1 MRKYGKAR
9 ALLKWGLLP
18 AILVW
23 VTGCT
28 GMVQQELDETHAKL
42 AALRNLVE
50 SANAELTRLSGI
62 VSELDDSHTVLPDSF
77 EPTEGGFKLTFKDGK
92 TIEILAGQDGAD
104 GRVFPIGVAWN
115 EEEGCY
121 CWTIDYLDG
130 EGVVWLKDA
139 DEKPLRAGAVDGVD
153 GIAPEVTLEEDGW
166 YVYVGEEKTKL
177 ADLEDLD
184 GIGVFRNAYED
195 ADKVYLELWSGDVLE
210 IAKYVPVRISFDGA
224 VRDTVLIAGGE
235 ILPIPFEVL
244 VEGNTAEKPV
254 VVTSGT
260 DGTYFSEIVEGT
272 EPGKDTVLVTAPA
285 EFAEGYILLSAYCDG
300 VSALKMITF
309 RQREADPSEKEIQ
322 IRTASGNETR
332 KVPYKTNFPY
342 RIVKPEDASW
352 LEVTCNAEADTLTF
366 TTLPNENDDIRTCEI
381 FIVPENN
388 PTFVIT
394 TFRVIQAT
402 NALKV
407 YDEEGNTLTYKSI
420 ENPFGFLQG
429 ELSAT
434 AAGGFANLWITSPT
448 PLTISVPEEAVW
460 IKAVL
465 TPEYG
470 FQKLSVQ
477 VDPLEETAE
486 RSGIISL
493 QLQAGGFSIGAIE
506 VIQAGAT
513 TGESE

>member
-1 MRKYGKAR
+1 MRKYGKAS
-9 ALLKWGLLP
+9 ALLRWGLLP

-42 AALRNLVE
+42 SALRKQVE

-77 EPTEGGFKLTFKDGK
+77 EPTEGGFKLSFKDGK

-130 EGVVWLKDA
+130 EGVVWLTDA
-139 DEKPLRAGAVDGVD
+139 DEKPRRAGAVDGND
-153 GIAPEVTLEEDGW
+153 GIAPEVKLEEDGW
-166 YVYVGEEKTKL
+166 YVYIGEEKTKL

-184 GIGVFRNAYED
+184 GIGVFRNAFED
-195 ADKVYLELWSGDVLE
+195 AEKVYLEQWSGDTLE
-210 IAKYVPVRISFDGA
+210 IAKYVPVRIAFNGA

-235 ILPIPFEVL
+235 VLPIPFEVL
-244 VEGNTAEKPV
+244 VEGNTGEQPV

-285 EFAEGYILLSAYCDG
+285 EFDEGYILLSAYCDG

-309 RQREADPSEKEIQ
+309 RQREVSEKAVQVRIG
-322 IRTASGNETR
+322 SGSETR
-332 KVPYKTNFPY
+332 VLPYKTNFPY
-342 RIVKPEDASW
+342 RIVKPEEASW
-352 LEVTCNAEADTLTF
+352 LEVTCNADADTLTF
-366 TTLPNENDDIRTCEI
+366 TTLPNDTGEIRTCEV

-388 PTFVIT
+388 PEFVVT
-394 TFRVIQAT
+394 TFRVAQASD
-402 NALKV
+402 ALKA
-407 YDEEGNTLTYKSI
+407 YIGEGATLIYEPDPLEETLGT
-420 ENPFGFLQG
+420 LW
-429 ELSAT
+429 AT
-434 AAGGFANLWITSPT
+434 AAGGDAELWITSPVD
-448 PLTISVPEEAVW
+448 LSVSVSEAASW
-460 IKAVL
+460 IHASM
-465 TPEYG
+465 TAEDG
-470 FQKLSVQ
+470 FQHLRVH
-477 VDPLEETAE
+477 VDPLEEAAE
-486 RSGIISL
+486 RRNKISF
-493 QLQAGGFSIGAIE
+493 QFKAGGVSISRID

>member
-9 ALLKWGLLP
+9 ALLRWGLLP

-28 GMVQQELDETHAKL
+28 GMVQEELDETHAKL
-42 AALRNLVE
+42 TALRKLVE
-50 SANAELTRLSGI
+50 SANQELTTLRGI

-77 EPTEGGFKLTFKDGK
+77 ESTEGGFKLSFKDGK
-92 TIEILAGQDGAD
+92 TIEILAGHDGAD

-115 EEEGCY
+115 EEEGCF

-139 DEKPLRAGAVDGVD
+139 DEKPLRAGAVDGED
-153 GIAPEVTLEEDGW
+153 GIAPEVKLEEDGW

-195 ADKVYLELWSGDVLE
+195 AEKVYLELWGGDVLE
-210 IAKYVPVRISFDGA
+210 ISKYVPVRISFDGA

-235 ILPIPFEVL
+235 VLPIPFEVL
-244 VEGNTAEKPV
+244 VEGNADEQPV

-260 DGTYFSEIVEGT
+260 DGTYFSEIVKGT

-285 EFAEGYILLSAYCDG
+285 EFAEGYILLSAWCDG

-309 RQREADPSEKEIQ
+309 RQREVSEKEVL
-322 IRTASGNETR
+322 IRTASGNVTR

-352 LEVTCNAEADTLTF
+352 LEVTCNADADTLTF
-366 TTLPNENDDIRTCEI
+366 TTLPNETGEIRTCEI

-388 PTFVIT
+388 PEFVVT
-394 TFRVIQAT
+394 TFQIIQAT
-402 NALKV
+402 DAWFKV
-407 YDEEGNTLTYKSI
+407 SYDASSA
-420 ENPFGFLQG
+420 FLYESFDPNDHVIG
-429 ELSAT
+429 LIKAT
-434 AAGGFANLWITSPT
+434 AEGGDSDYW
-448 PLTISVPEEAVW
+448 LTAPVDLSVSVPEDVTWLQAVM
-460 IKAVL
+460 
-465 TPEYG
+465 TPEDG
-470 FQKLSVQ
+470 FQHLHIH
-477 VDPLEETAE
+477 VDSIDNMEERKGGISIIFMNLPF
-486 RSGIISL
+486 RSID
-493 QLQAGGFSIGAIE
+493 

>member
-1 MRKYGKAR
+1 MRKYGKAS
-9 ALLKWGLLP
+9 ALMRWGLLP

-42 AALRNLVE
+42 SALRKQVE

-77 EPTEGGFKLTFKDGK
+77 EPTEGGFKLSFKDGK

-130 EGVVWLKDA
+130 EGVVWLTDA
-139 DEKPLRAGAVDGVD
+139 DEKPRRAGAVDGND
-153 GIAPEVTLEEDGW
+153 GIAPEVKLEEDGW
-166 YVYVGEEKTKL
+166 YVYIGEEKTKL

-184 GIGVFRNAYED
+184 GIGVFRNAFED
-195 ADKVYLELWSGDVLE
+195 AEKVYLEQWSGDTLE
-210 IAKYVPVRISFDGA
+210 IAKYVPVRIAFNGA

-235 ILPIPFEVL
+235 VLPIPFEVL
-244 VEGNTAEKPV
+244 VEGNTGEQPV

-309 RQREADPSEKEIQ
+309 RPREASPSEKEIQ

-332 KVPYKTNFPY
+332 VVPYQTNFPY
-342 RIVKPEDASW
+342 RIIKPEDATW

-366 TTLPNENDDIRTCEI
+366 TTLPNEEGPVRTCEVY
-381 FIVPENN
+381 IVPENN
-388 PTFVIT
+388 PEFVIT

-402 NALKV
+402 NTFTISVA
-407 YDEEGNTLTYKSI
+407 EGATLTYVPD
-420 ENPFGFLQG
+420 EETLGTL
-429 ELSAT
+429 LAT
-434 AAGGFANLWITSPT
+434 AAGGDADLWITFPVD
-448 PLTISVPEEAVW
+448 LSVSVSEEATW
-460 IKAVL
+460 LHASL
-465 TPEYG
+465 APEDG
-470 FQKLSVQ
+470 FLHLRVHA
-477 VDPLEETAE
+477 DPLEDSAE
-486 RSGIISL
+486 RREKISL
-493 QLQAGGFSIGAIE
+493 QLKSGGFSIGKID